1 MPRLPPKCRMKKNG
15 LQFKLIM
22 SLLGGELHLIL
33 QRAKGASPLKVSKVF
48 SERKARKWLWI
59 AIAVFVALQIYF
71 VRELLAALMLFTGIF
86 VICATVALVFYLID
100 RASRWGLGFAGHQ
113 AKRALV
119 AAEEISKKQ
128 LRRPR
133 SEPAQ

>member
-1 MPRLPPKCRMKKNG
+1 V
-15 LQFKLIM
+15 
-22 SLLGGELHLIL
+22 
-33 QRAKGASPLKVSKVF
+33 KVSKIF

-59 AIAVFVALQIYF
+59 GLVAFVALQIYF
-71 VRELLAALMLFTGIF
+71 VRELLAALVLFTGVFI
-86 VICATVALVFYLID
+86 VCALAALVFYLVD
-100 RASRWGLGFAGHQ
+100 RASRWGLGLAENQ

>member
-1 MPRLPPKCRMKKNG
+1 V
-15 LQFKLIM
+15 
-22 SLLGGELHLIL
+22 
-33 QRAKGASPLKVSKVF
+33 KVSKVF
-48 SERKARKWLWI
+48 SERKARKWMWVALG
-59 AIAVFVALQIYF
+59 VFVALQIYF
-71 VRELLAALMLFTGIF
+71 VQELLVAFMLFTGIF
-86 VICATVALVFYLID
+86 ILCALIALALYLVD
-100 RASRWGLGFAGHQ
+100 RASRWGLDLAGHQ

>member
-1 MPRLPPKCRMKKNG
+1 V
-15 LQFKLIM
+15 
-22 SLLGGELHLIL
+22 
-33 QRAKGASPLKVSKVF
+33 KVSKVF
-48 SERKARKWLWI
+48 SERNARKWLWV
-59 AIAVFVALQIYF
+59 ALGAFVALQIYF
-71 VRELLAALMLFTGIF
+71 VQELLVAFMLFTGIF
-86 VICATVALVFYLID
+86 VLCALIALALYLVD
-100 RASRWGLGFAGHQ
+100 RASRWGLDLAGHQ

>member
-1 MPRLPPKCRMKKNG
+1 V
-15 LQFKLIM
+15 
-22 SLLGGELHLIL
+22 
-33 QRAKGASPLKVSKVF
+33 KVSKVF

-59 AIAVFVALQIYF
+59 AIGAFVALQIYF
-71 VRELLAALMLFTGIF
+71 VQELLVAFILFTGIF
-86 VICATVALVFYLID
+86 IICAIVALVLYLVD
-100 RASRWGLGFAGHQ
+100 RASRWGIGLAGHQ
-113 AKRALV
+113 AKRAFV

>member
-1 MPRLPPKCRMKKNG
+1 M
-15 LQFKLIM
+15 
-22 SLLGGELHLIL
+22 
-33 QRAKGASPLKVSKVF
+33 KVSKVF

-59 AIAVFVALQIYF
+59 ALGALVALQLYF
-71 VRELLAALMLFTGIF
+71 VQEMVAALMIFTGIF
-86 VICATVALVFYLID
+86 IVCAIVALVLYLVD
-100 RASRWGLGFAGHQ
+100 QASRWGLGLAGNQ

>member
-1 MPRLPPKCRMKKNG
+1 M
-15 LQFKLIM
+15 
-22 SLLGGELHLIL
+22 
-33 QRAKGASPLKVSKVF
+33 KVSKVF

-59 AIAVFVALQIYF
+59 ALGALVALQVYF
-71 VRELLAALMLFTGIF
+71 VQEMVAALMLFTGIF
-86 VICATVALVFYLID
+86 IVCAIVALVLYLVD
-100 RASRWGLGFAGHQ
+100 RASRWGIGLAGNQ

>member
-1 MPRLPPKCRMKKNG
+1 M
-15 LQFKLIM
+15 
-22 SLLGGELHLIL
+22 
-33 QRAKGASPLKVSKVF
+33 KVSKVF
-48 SERKARKWLWI
+48 SEQKARKWLWI
-59 AIAVFVALQIYF
+59 GLVVFVALQIYF

-86 VICATVALVFYLID
+86 VVCAMIALTLYLVD
-100 RASRWGLGFAGHQ
+100 RAGQWGLGLAGRQ

>member
-1 MPRLPPKCRMKKNG
+1 MNSSVK
-15 LQFKLIM
+15 
-22 SLLGGELHLIL
+22 
-33 QRAKGASPLKVSKVF
+33 KGAILVKVSTVY
-48 SERKARKWLWI
+48 SEQKARKWLWI
-59 AIAVFVALQIYF
+59 AIGVMGALQIYF
-71 VRELLAALMLFTGIF
+71 VRELLAAFMLFTGVFI
-86 VICATVALVFYLID
+86 ICAMVALVLYLID
-100 RASRWGLGFAGHQ
+100 RASQWGLDLAGQQ

>member
-1 MPRLPPKCRMKKNG
+1 MKMKGLRPKLRL
-15 LQFKLIM
+15 
-22 SLLGGELHLIL
+22 SLLGGELHLNL
-33 QRAKGASPLKVSKVF
+33 RVKKGAIPVKVSKAF

-59 AIAVFVALQIYF
+59 ALGTFVALQIYF
-71 VRELLAALMLFTGIF
+71 VQELLVAFMLFTGLF
-86 VICATVALVFYLID
+86 VVCALAALVLYLVD
-100 RASRWGLGFAGHQ
+100 RASRWGLGLAGHQ

>member
-1 MPRLPPKCRMKKNG
+1 VKNG
-15 LQFKLIM
+15 AI
-22 SLLGGELHLIL
+22 SV
-33 QRAKGASPLKVSKVF
+33 KVSKAF
-48 SERKARKWLWI
+48 SERKARKWLWT
-59 AIAVFVALQIYF
+59 ALGVLVALQIYF
-71 VRELLAALMLFTGIF
+71 VQELLVAFMLFTGLFIL
-86 VICATVALVFYLID
+86 CAIIALALYLVD
-100 RASRWGLGFAGHQ
+100 RASRWGIGVAGHQ

>member
-1 MPRLPPKCRMKKNG
+1 MKRNG
-15 LQFKLIM
+15 LRFKLSL
-22 SLLGGELHLIL
+22 SLLGGQLHLL
-33 QRAKGASPLKVSKVF
+33 VVGDGKKGAISVKVSRF
-48 SERKARKWLWI
+48 LSERKARKGLWI
-59 AIAVFVALQIYF
+59 ALGVFTALQIYF

-86 VICATVALVFYLID
+86 IVCAVLALVLYLAD
-100 RASRWGLGFAGHQ
+100 RASRWGLGVAGVQ
-113 AKRALV
+113 AKRAIT